1 LALTLPVFDAG
12 QRAALVDAA
21 TADYV
26 AAVASYRAK
35 VRQAVREVEEALV
48 TLDST
53 VQREAD
59 TRAVH
64 DARLQNLGAAQ
75 NRERNGLASTLEV
88 EEARRAGLA
97 AQADVLAL
105 QLERKRAW
113 VALYRA
119 AGGGWERPA
128 PEPAPQP

>member
-1 LALTLPVFDAG
+1 
-12 QRAALVDAA
+12 
-21 TADYV
+21 
-26 AAVASYRAK
+26 
-35 VRQAVREVEEALV
+35 
-48 TLDST
+48 
-53 VQREAD
+53 VQRETD

-75 NRERNGLASTLEV
+75 NRERNGLASALEV
-88 EEARRAGLA
+88 EEARRALLA
-97 AQADVLAL
+97 AQADVLSL

-113 VALYRA
+113 VVLYRA

>member
-26 AAVASYRAK
+26 AAVATYRGK

-53 VQREAD
+53 LQRETD
-59 TRAVH
+59 TRAVRE
-64 DARLQNLGAAQ
+64 ARLQNLTAAQ
-75 NRERNGLASTLEV
+75 IRERNGLANALEV
-88 EEARRAGLA
+88 EEARRALIA

-128 PEPAPQP
+128 AESAPQP